1 VTLAGQSFGAQTTSG
16 RIRGSADRSSVTPI
30 GDRYVVSLPA
40 GSAAMLT
47 AR

>member
-16 RIRGSADRSSVTPI
+16 RIGGSPQRSTVTPI
-30 GDRYVVSLPA
+30 GDRYVVSLA
-40 GSAAMLT
+40 ADSAAMLT